1 MANTNPILNQNHENA
16 SNVNES
22 FETALINEVFRGRS
36 RPPKLVLS
44 IIGDSS
50 SFVPKPW
57 LIPVLKTG
65 IIATAKGAKGISHLF
80 YFISVLF
87 SEAIVF

>member
-1 MANTNPILNQNHENA
+1 MILLILYRFATLDARN
-16 SNVNES
+16 
-22 FETALINEVFRGRS
+22 LINKLLEERV

-44 IIGDSS
+44 IIGDSI

-65 IIATAKGAKGISHLF
+65 LIATAKGAKGISDLL
-80 YFISVLF
+80 YFMSKFKCFI
-87 SEAIVF
+87 